1 MSSNWFKKVA
11 LTAAL
16 LCAFPA
22 LAATITVNSQGSAH
36 TRELAR
42 AEALRE
48 AIMQVTG
55 VSINT
60 ETVQH
65 LVSDQIATNDK
76 EETTIR
82 ARQEQYFRDKI
93 KGVVTGF
100 RVLQESKTPEGL
112 IHLRLEVDIEKYDIP
127 GVDSNRRSI
136 SVQAFEANGQGACF
150 GRPISRDEQVRAI
163 TEAIQTALV
172 TTRKFAILDR
182 HGSGYEAEKK
192 YIQGDNVR
200 LAEKAKLGLN
210 RGADYVVSGNV
221 RHLSIGETKHK
232 LQMTNR
238 TQIDRHARADINF
251 NVMMFATREIQLSG
265 NVAVKLT
272 EDISELSCNEIV
284 ARLAQKAASEVAR
297 RATLSIFPPT
307 VINTAGRMIYF
318 NYGGDEIRAGEV
330 YNLFSK
336 GDMVY
341 DPYTKE
347 PLGNVEE
354 LIGQVKVV
362 EVKPKYSVATW
373 VDPEMR
379 TPVKE
384 GDILRPYVESK
395 PAKAS
400 APAEKKSLKS
410 KAKDEW

>member
-1 MSSNWFKKVA
+1 MFSKKWLVGLA
-11 LTAAL
+11 LTGAIF
-16 LCAFPA
+16 CATSA
-22 LAATITVNSQGSAH
+22 LAATVTVNSKGTAQ
-36 TRELAR
+36 TREMAR
-42 AEALRE
+42 ANALKE

-55 VSINT
+55 VSVDAEHLQHIASKRVSNDTSTKTKTASYSEQLLREKIN
-60 ETVQH
+60 
-65 LVSDQIATNDK
+65 
-76 EETTIR
+76 
-82 ARQEQYFRDKI
+82 
-93 KGVVTGF
+93 GVVTGF
-100 RVLQESKTPEGL
+100 RIIDESTTPNGM
-112 IHLRLEVDIEKYDIP
+112 ISMSLEVDIEKYDIP
-127 GVDSNRRSI
+127 GVESNRRSI
-136 SVQAFEANGQGACF
+136 SVQAFEAKGQGTCF
-150 GRPISRDEQVRAI
+150 GRPITRDEQVKAI

-182 HGSGYEAEKK
+182 HGNGYDAEKK
-192 YIQGDNVR
+192 FIQGDDVR

-210 RGADYVVSGNV
+210 RGADFVVSGNI
-221 RHLSIGETKHK
+221 RHMSIGETRHK

-238 TQIDRHARADINF
+238 TQIDRHARADVNF

-284 ARLAQKAASEVAR
+284 ARLSQKAASEVAR

-336 GDMVY
+336 GEPIY

-354 LIGQVKVV
+354 LMGQVKVV

-373 VDPEMR
+373 VDSEMR
-379 TPVKE
+379 APVKE
-384 GDILRPYVESK
+384 GDILRPYVAPK
-395 PAKAS
+395 PTTATTPKQ
-400 APAEKKSLKS
+400 SLTS
-410 KAKDEW
+410 KAKAEW